1 MQSIIEVMQSQLW
14 FYLITVGLVSLCI
27 GSFLNVV
34 IYRLPIMMQRE
45 WQSECRLLLEDEL
58 TTKPTQTNTS
68 EPFNLVKPNS
78 TCPKCKTAIKPWQ
91 NIPVFSFLLQKG
103 KCANCNTAISARYP
117 LVELATALLSLLVL
131 WTFGNTAASAY
142 GLILCWSLI
151 ALTMIDVDHQLLPD
165 NITLPL
171 VWLGLIAN
179 VSGTFV
185 DLETA
190 VWGAIAGYLSL
201 WSVFWL
207 FKLLTG
213 KDGMGYGDFKL
224 LAALGA
230 WLGWQ
235 MLPLI
240 IILSSLVGAILGSLA
255 LLKSKQAQSTPI
267 PFGPY
272 LAVAGGIAMIWGDQI
287 VQAYLNYSGL

>member
-1 MQSIIEVMQSQLW
+1 MWL
-14 FYLITVGLVSLCI
+14 LILGGLLSLLV

-34 IYRLPIMMQRE
+34 IYRVPLMLQRS
-45 WQSECRLLLEDEL
+45 WQHECALILEDE
-58 TTKPTQTNTS
+58 KRIKEAEEQAV
-68 EPFNLVKPNS
+68 FNLMKPGS
-78 TCPKCKTAIKPWQ
+78 HCPQCNCEIKPWQ
-91 NIPVFSFLLQKG
+91 NIPILSYLIQKG
-103 KCANCNTAISARYP
+103 KCADCKTSISARYP
-117 LVELATALLSLLVL
+117 LVELTTALLSLLVL

-190 VWGAIAGYLSL
+190 VWGAVAGYLSL

>member
-1 MQSIIEVMQSQLW
+1 MQLLDDPMWL
-14 FYLITVGLVSLCI
+14 LILGGLLSLLV

-34 IYRLPIMMQRE
+34 IYRVPLMLQRS
-45 WQSECRLLLEDEL
+45 WQHECALILEDDERI
-58 TTKPTQTNTS
+58 KEAEQQPA
-68 EPFNLVKPNS
+68 FNLMKPGS
-78 TCPKCKTAIKPWQ
+78 HCPQCDSKIKPWQ